1 MTIATS
7 NQVSSLLKLSWPI
20 LLELLL
26 QILVGNVDQIMI
38 SHYSQKS
45 VAAIGNANQIINI
58 VIILLTVTSTATTI
72 LLSQYLGAKNN
83 LKISEICT
91 VSLFLNGLFSFATS
105 VLLVL
110 FGKSFLIWLK
120 VPAEIVTEA
129 DLYLKIVGGGIVLQ
143 GLYFSLVACFRGF
156 SWIKTTL
163 IVSIIMN
170 IFHVGSNYILIFGFG
185 TIPALGVLGVSISTN
200 LSKFLGLIILTFIFL
215 KYLKVDIGLKYLKEF
230 PWESAKK
237 ILSIAIPSG
246 GETLSYQLSQTF
258 IMKIINIFGLIVINT
273 KVYVYIMAMF
283 CYSYALALSA
293 AMQIIMGYLI
303 GEKRFDEVGN
313 TVWRTVSISLIVT
326 TTVTTLLYFNS
337 DIVFKI
343 FTTSEEVLKL
353 GKTIFLIE
361 IFLEMGR
368 AVNIVMVRALQ
379 AAGDIKTPVTV
390 GIIGMWFVAVLF
402 SYIFGIVFQLGLIG
416 VWLAMALDEILR
428 AFVFIYRWQSG
439 KWRNKTMTE

>member
-1 MTIATS
+1 MTTVMPNKI
-7 NQVSSLLKLSWPI
+7 NSLLKLSWPI

-38 SHYSQKS
+38 SHYSQNS

-72 LLSQYLGAKNN
+72 LLSQYLGAKNS

-91 VSLFLNGLFSFATS
+91 VSLLLNGLFSLGTS
-105 VLLVL
+105 AVLIL
-110 FGKSFLIWLK
+110 FGKTFLMWLK
-120 VPAEIVTEA
+120 VPLDILSEA
-129 DLYLKIVGGGIVLQ
+129 DLYLKIVGGGIILQ

-156 SWIKTTL
+156 SRIKTTL

-170 IFHVGSNYILIFGFG
+170 IFHVGSNYILIFGLG
-185 TIPALGVLGVSISTN
+185 SIPALGVLGVSISTN
-200 LSKFLGLIILTFIFL
+200 LSKFVGLSILLFIFL
-215 KYLKVDIGLKYLKEF
+215 KYLKVDIGLNYLKPF
-230 PWESAKK
+230 PGESTKK
-237 ILSIAIPSG
+237 ILSIAIPAG

-283 CYSYALALSA
+283 CYSYALAISA

-303 GEKRFDEVGN
+303 GEKKLTEISG
-313 TVWRTVSISLIVT
+313 TVWKTVGISMIVT
-326 TTVTTLLYFNS
+326 TTITTLLYFNS
-337 DIVFKI
+337 DIVFEI
-343 FTTSEEVLKL
+343 FTTNEEVLRL

-379 AAGDIKTPVTV
+379 AAGDIKTPVIV
-390 GIIGMWFVAVLF
+390 GIVGMWFIAVLF
-402 SYIFGIVFQLGLIG
+402 SYILGIVFQLGLIG
-416 VWLAMALDEILR
+416 VWLAMMLDEILR
-428 AFVFIYRWQSG
+428 AFIFIYRWQSG
-439 KWRNKTMTE
+439 NWRHKNLIK

>member
-1 MTIATS
+1 MTTVMPNKI
-7 NQVSSLLKLSWPI
+7 NSLLKLSWPI

-38 SHYSQKS
+38 SHYSQNS

-72 LLSQYLGAKNN
+72 LLSQYLGAKNS

-91 VSLFLNGLFSFATS
+91 VSLLLNGLFSLGTS
-105 VLLVL
+105 AVLIL
-110 FGKSFLIWLK
+110 FGKTFLMWLK
-120 VPAEIVTEA
+120 VPLDILSEA
-129 DLYLKIVGGGIVLQ
+129 DLYLKIVGGGIILQ

-156 SWIKTTL
+156 SRIKTTL

-170 IFHVGSNYILIFGFG
+170 IFHVGSNYILIFGLG
-185 TIPALGVLGVSISTN
+185 SIPALGVLGVSISTN
-200 LSKFLGLIILTFIFL
+200 LSKFVGLSILLFIFL
-215 KYLKVDIGLKYLKEF
+215 KYLKVDIGLNYLKPF
-230 PWESAKK
+230 PGESAKK
-237 ILSIAIPSG
+237 ILSIAIPAG

-283 CYSYALALSA
+283 CYSYALAISA

-303 GEKRFDEVGN
+303 GEKKLTEISG
-313 TVWRTVSISLIVT
+313 TVWKTVGISMIVT
-326 TTVTTLLYFNS
+326 TTITTLLYFNS
-337 DIVFKI
+337 DIVFEI
-343 FTTSEEVLKL
+343 FTTNEEVLRL

-379 AAGDIKTPVTV
+379 AAGDIKTPVIV
-390 GIIGMWFVAVLF
+390 GIVGMWFIAVLF
-402 SYIFGIVFQLGLIG
+402 SYILGIVFQLGLIG
-416 VWLAMALDEILR
+416 VWLAMMLDEILR
-428 AFVFIYRWQSG
+428 AFIFIYRWQSG

>member
-143 GLYFSLVACFRGF
+143 GLYFSLVACFRWF
-156 SWIKTTL
+156 SWIKKKKKKC
-163 IVSIIMN
+163 
-170 IFHVGSNYILIFGFG
+170 
-185 TIPALGVLGVSISTN
+185 TI
-200 LSKFLGLIILTFIFL
+200 KFFV
-215 KYLKVDIGLKYLKEF
+215 K
-230 PWESAKK
+230 
-237 ILSIAIPSG
+237 
-246 GETLSYQLSQTF
+246 
-258 IMKIINIFGLIVINT
+258 
-273 KVYVYIMAMF
+273 
-283 CYSYALALSA
+283 
-293 AMQIIMGYLI
+293 
-303 GEKRFDEVGN
+303 
-313 TVWRTVSISLIVT
+313 TVR
-326 TTVTTLLYFNS
+326 
-337 DIVFKI
+337 
-343 FTTSEEVLKL
+343 
-353 GKTIFLIE
+353 
-361 IFLEMGR
+361 
-368 AVNIVMVRALQ
+368 
-379 AAGDIKTPVTV
+379 
-390 GIIGMWFVAVLF
+390 
-402 SYIFGIVFQLGLIG
+402 
-416 VWLAMALDEILR
+416 
-428 AFVFIYRWQSG
+428 
-439 KWRNKTMTE
+439 